1 MKTTLKVAVTAFAL
15 LSSFHTF
22 AASEGQLL
30 TECKNAVKT
39 QFENVESI
47 RSASIKSRKNR
58 FEAKLRV
65 RTADDKGLYSCTI
78 ERDGAPLLA
87 RIDKNAGQNVA
98 AKN

>member
-1 MKTTLKVAVTAFAL
+1 M

-30 TECKNAVKT
+30 TQCKNAVKT

-47 RSASIKSRKNR
+47 RSASIKSRKNK

-65 RTADDKGLYSCTI
+65 RTAGDNGVYLCTV

-87 RIDKNAGQNVA
+87 RIDKDTSQNVA
-98 AKN
+98 AKR

>member
-22 AASEGQLL
+22 AATEGQLL

-39 QFENVESI
+39 QFENIESV
-47 RSASIKSRKNR
+47 RTASMKSRKNR

-65 RTADDKGLYSCTI
+65 RTADDKGLYLCTV
-78 ERDGAPLLA
+78 ERNGSPLLA
-87 RIDKNAGQNVA
+87 RIDKGSDQSIA
-98 AKN
+98 AKR